1 MKILVIEDN
10 ASNMKFVTTVLEMD
24 GYETLQSDN
33 AENGIVIAKKEMPD
47 LILMDIL
54 LPGLDGLTASG
65 LLKNDKKTKD
75 IPIIA
80 MTSLAM
86 KDDKEKI
93 RTAGFDHYIIKPFH
107 YKEFLETIKNI
118 LAKSNNQID
127 IS

>member
-1 MKILVIEDN
+1 MKVLVIEDN
-10 ASNMKFVTTVLEMD
+10 ASNMKFVVTLLEMD
-24 GYETLQSDN
+24 GYEVLQSDT
-33 AENGIVIAKKEMPD
+33 AEKGIMLANNELPD

-65 LLKNDKKTKD
+65 LLKNDDKTRN

-86 KDDKEKI
+86 KDDEEKI
-93 RTAGFDHYIIKPFH
+93 STASFDQYITKPFH

-118 LAKSNNQID
+118 LTGANN
-127 IS
+127 